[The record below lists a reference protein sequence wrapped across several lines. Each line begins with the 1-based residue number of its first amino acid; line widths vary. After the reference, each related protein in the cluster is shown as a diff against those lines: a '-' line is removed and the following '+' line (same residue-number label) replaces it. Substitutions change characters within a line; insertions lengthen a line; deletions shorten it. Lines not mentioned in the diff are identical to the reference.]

1 MRSYIRPPIIFV
13 EEPRFFSA
21 ENANKFKIN
30 DLFQDLTRH
39 ELQRPGI
46 WKDRTLVLK
55 RPISQ
60 PKPENIKHR
69 TNAMVLAEDE
79 NLSREIWQ
87 KESRLASPPDGP
99 VFFIS
104 CTFYC
109 LISMTLPVNGMS
121 VDVASPWE
129 HEENRSMAIAQ
140 RTIRVIS
147 VPPFQGREPPRP
159 RSPPA

>member
-1 MRSYIRPPIIFV
+1 M
-13 EEPRFFSA
+13 A
-21 ENANKFKIN
+21 AKIN

-39 ELQRPGI
+39 EIQRPAI
-46 WKDRTLVLK
+46 WKGRTLVLK

-69 TNAMVLAEDE
+69 TNAMVLAEDL

-109 LISMTLPVNGMS
+109 LISMTLPVNGLPVFISPLCVKGMS
-121 VDVASPWE
+121 VDVASSWE

-147 VPPFQGREPPRP
+147 VPPFQGRDPPRP